1 MVMDPSETG
10 SLETLLERFRRGDPQ
25 ARALFFAALLAEGRQ
40 RSVLYAMARRALR
53 RSDQARRLI
62 DTQDVV
68 QGALS
73 TGLDRF
79 ADFRG
84 ETLGAFFGWM
94 RAILRSE
101 VHRVMRRECQCLEP
115 KRLEPCRFRGERG
128 ECEALFSGVCQQ
140 EAREKVR
147 EALAALPRDDRR
159 ILELQLAG
167 WNAKRIGRIMDLKPA
182 AVRKRRSRALR
193 KLRTILERTLIRS
206 SASLRR
212 LARSG

>member
-1 MVMDPSETG
+1 MNSSETE
-10 SLETLLERFRRGDPQ
+10 SLETLLERSRSGDPES
-25 ARALFFAALLAEGRQ
+25 RALFFAALLAGGRQ
-40 RSVLYAMARRALR
+40 RAVLYAMARRSLG

-62 DTQDVV
+62 DTEDVV
-68 QGALS
+68 QGGLS

-84 ETLGAFFGWM
+84 ESLGAFFGWM

-101 VHRVMRRECQCLEP
+101 VNRVMRRECQCLEP

-128 ECEALFSGVCQQ
+128 ECEAFSSGVRQE
-140 EAREKVR
+140 EAREKLR

-159 ILELQLAG
+159 ILELQLSG
-167 WNAKRIGRIMDLKPA
+167 WNAKQIGRIMALKPA

-193 KLRTILERTLIRS
+193 KLRTILERPPIRP
-206 SASLRR
+206 APVLRGR